1 MADPILTPIVAASL
15 LTGAMGGAAKS
26 TVVGAM
32 NAADSFGR
40 FAKNAA
46 NKVNGINAQNSLTDI
61 VKLTRVQPLTILDS
75 DVIHYEGLPDV
86 LQSTL
91 SIFTGYYLQALAII
105 SNVQSAKV
113 INTLT
118 SINPSAANQG
128 LDDMRYG
135 GTRFGQENF
144 SLETYHARMNN
155 DQEGS
160 WKMTKEAYKYSLPR
174 SKKQFGFESV
184 VKGLEK
190 SASKGLD
197 KEAVNAVR
205 ETTNLA
211 VGKLVNVT
219 LSASDTDDTRASMPV
234 SIRLATNT
242 MSSKLVEAML
252 TQDSEE
258 TSFVERYHA
267 WRGGQ
272 IEFMRDLILCQDLI
286 DNRKKLLMKDKSG
299 VYSSVVAQAS
309 NHAMN
314 GLMGKNPSLAAASNI
329 VVISDAT
336 QAAIENKLGTRLSD
350 VRTRNKM
357 FQSGY
362 MMILV
367 VIEKRFDRITFYHRG
382 VANPTSVSLRDIK
395 VSNKGSGPD
404 LMDVMKALG
413 MGAAVTI

>member
-46 NKVNGINAQNSLTDI
+46 TKVNGINAQNSLTDI

-75 DVIHYEGLPDV
+75 DVLHYEGLPDV

-135 GTRFGQENF
+135 GTRFNQESF

-184 VKGLEK
+184 VKGL
-190 SASKGLD
+190 D
-197 KEAVNAVR
+197 KEAATAVR
-205 ETTNLA
+205 ETTNLS

-219 LSASDTDDTRASMPV
+219 LSASDTDDTRASMPI
-234 SIRLATNT
+234 SIKLATNT
-242 MSSKLVEAML
+242 MSSKLVEALL
-252 TQDSEE
+252 TQDSSE
-258 TSFVERYHA
+258 TSFTERYHA

-272 IEFMRDLILCQDLI
+272 IEFLRDLVMCQDLI

-314 GLMGKNPSLAAASNI
+314 GLMGRNPSLAAASNI